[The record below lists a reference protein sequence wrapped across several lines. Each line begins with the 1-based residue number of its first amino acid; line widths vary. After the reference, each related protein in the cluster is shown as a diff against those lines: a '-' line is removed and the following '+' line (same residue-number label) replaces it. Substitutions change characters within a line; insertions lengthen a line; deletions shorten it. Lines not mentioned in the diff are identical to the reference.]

1 MAKKVLNPGAR
12 RRRRGRRIVNTLLIV
27 LIVVLIGA
35 IGAVMAGT
43 KILNTV
49 NRTELD
55 SSANLYKHEVD
66 GYTNILL
73 LGVDTRDMSD
83 VKNSRTDM
91 IMIASINNSTDE
103 ITLTSVYRDTYL
115 QMGDTSTY
123 DKITHAHYYGSTEMS
138 IASLNRAL
146 DLDIDQYAL
155 VNFKGVADAIDAM
168 GGLEINVEEYEIEQL
183 NKYAKETASITG
195 KKKYT
200 KVTKPGKQVL
210 DGCASVSY
218 GRIRKGV
225 GDDYK
230 RTDRMRTVFKKII
243 QKAKKMDVPTLYKV
257 GKQILPEIQTNLS
270 NKDMMSLAL
279 KVRNISVGDSKGFPY
294 NKTSGLVDGVSYVQ
308 ATDLASDVKT
318 LHQKVFGEKDY
329 EPSSTV
335 QEISQIASAYQ

>member
-1 MAKKVLNPGAR
+1 MAKKVANR
-12 RRRRGRRIVNTLLIV
+12 RTRWRRRGRSLVNTLLIA
-27 LIVVLIGA
+27 LIIVLIGA
-35 IGAVMAGT
+35 IAAVMAGT

-73 LGVDTRDMSD
+73 LGVDTRDLSE

-91 IMIASINNSTDE
+91 IMIASINNSTSE
-103 ITLTSVYRDTYL
+103 ITLTSIYRDTYL

-123 DKITHAHYYGSTEMS
+123 DKITHAHYYGSTEMT
-138 IASLNRAL
+138 IASINRAL

-168 GGLEINVEEYEIEQL
+168 GGLEIDVEDYEIEQL
-183 NKYAKETASITG
+183 NKYAKETAKIIG

-200 KVTKPGKQVL
+200 KVTKPGKQTL
-210 DGCASVSY
+210 DGCAAVSY

-230 RTDRMRTVFKKII
+230 RTDRMRIVFKKLLE
-243 QKAKKMDVPTLYKV
+243 KAKKMDIKTLYEVASKV
-257 GKQILPEIQTNLS
+257 LPEIQTNLS

-279 KVRNISVGDSKGFPY
+279 KVKNLSVGDSKGFPY
-294 NKTSGLVDGVSYVQ
+294 NKTSGLVGGVSYVQ
-308 ATDLASDVKT
+308 ATNLASDVTT
-318 LHQKVFGEKDY
+318 LHQKVFGEEDY

-335 QEISQIASAYQ
+335 QEISQMASAY

>member
-1 MAKKVLNPGAR
+1 MAKKVLSPRAR
-12 RRRRGRRIVNTLLIV
+12 RRRRGRRVINTILIV
-27 LIVVLIGA
+27 LILVLIAA

-43 KILNTV
+43 KLLNTV
-49 NRTELD
+49 NRAELS

-73 LGVDTRDMSD
+73 LGVDTRDLND

-91 IMIASINNSTDE
+91 IMIASINNSTNE
-103 ITLTSVYRDTYL
+103 ITLTSIYRDTYL

-138 IASLNRAL
+138 IASINRAL

-168 GGLEINVEEYEIEQL
+168 GGLEINVEDYEIDEL
-183 NKYAKETASITG
+183 NKYTKETAKIVG
-195 KKKYT
+195 KKSYT
-200 KVTKPGKQVL
+200 KVKKAGKQTL
-210 DGCASVSY
+210 DGCAAVSY

-230 RTDRMRTVFKKII
+230 RTDRMRIVFKKILA
-243 QKAKKMDVPTLYKV
+243 KAKTMDVATLYKV
-257 GKQILPEIQTNLS
+257 GSKILPEIQTNLS

-279 KVRNISVGDSKGFPY
+279 KMKKLDVSSSKGFPY
-294 NKTSGLVDGVSYVQ
+294 NKTSGYVDGVSYVQ
-308 ATDLASDVKT
+308 ATDLASDVKN
-318 LHQKVFGEKDY
+318 LHKKVFGETDY
-329 EPSSTV
+329 EPSTTV
-335 QEISQIASAYQ
+335 QEMSQIVSAYN